1 MTKIYVSIALS
12 FLIISNS
19 ANAQFGGLLNQLKDQ
34 VTETIKPGS
43 TPPKEPAPQQVNTPT
58 PPPIIT
64 PNPPTVNESSSN
76 NATSK
81 NTTLVKNQY
90 PEDIQGSFTF
100 SEGDLK
106 KNCESNIVF
115 RISKSERLDETD
127 SSCTPTSVTESNG
140 KYVIK
145 ETCTR
150 EGRKNVGT
158 IQLASQGGNLQFT
171 EGKDTY
177 TYKRCPPAS
186 SKASASAPSNSIK
199 KCTVNPGQAG
209 VTTFLDEKL
218 KKTGS
223 SIRDFDNYEFQAE
236 KTITVGKEKVLVG
249 KLYDPSQSKY
259 TEQKSYAYAEE
270 WTCK

>member
-1 MTKIYVSIALS
+1 MIKIYVSIALS

-34 VTETIKPGS
+34 VTDAIKPGS
-43 TPPKEPAPQQVNTPT
+43 TPPKESAPQQLNTQT
-58 PPPIIT
+58 PPPIA
-64 PNPPTVNESSSN
+64 NESSSN
-76 NATSK
+76 NASSK
-81 NTTLVKNQY
+81 NITLVKNQY

-100 SEGDLK
+100 SDGDLK

-171 EGKDTY
+171 EGNNTY
-177 TYKRCPPAS
+177 IYKRCPPSSSQAS
-186 SKASASAPSNSIK
+186 TPSNSIQ
-199 KCTVNPGQAG
+199 KCTVNQGQAG

-218 KKTGS
+218 KKTGTS
-223 SIRDFDNYEFQAE
+223 MRYFDGYEFQAE
-236 KTITVGKEKVLVG
+236 KTITVGKDKVLVG
-249 KLYDPSQSKY
+249 KLYDPALSKY

>member
-1 MTKIYVSIALS
+1 MTKFYVSIALS

-34 VTETIKPGS
+34 VTETIKSGS
-43 TPPKEPAPQQVNTPT
+43 TPPKEPTSPQLNTPT

-64 PNPPTVNESSSN
+64 PNPPTINEPSSN

-90 PEDIQGSFTF
+90 PEDIQGIF
-100 SEGDLK
+100 SVSDGDLK
-106 KNCESNIVF
+106 KNCELNIVIT
-115 RISKSERLDETD
+115 ISKSERFDEAD

-140 KYVIK
+140 KYLIK
-145 ETCTR
+145 ETCYR
-150 EGRKNVGT
+150 EGRRNLRT

-171 EGKDTY
+171 EGNNTY
-177 TYKRCPPAS
+177 IYKRCPS
-186 SKASASAPSNSIK
+186 SYSQASAPSNSIK
-199 KCTVNPGQAG
+199 KCTVNQGQAG

-218 KKTGS
+218 KKTGTS
-223 SIRDFDNYEFQAE
+223 MRDFDGYEFQAE

-249 KLYDPSQSKY
+249 KLYFPPSSKY
-259 TEQKSYAYAEE
+259 TEQKSYAMADE
-270 WTCK
+270 WTCR

>member
-1 MTKIYVSIALS
+1 MNKINCILVLSI
-12 FLIISNS
+12 LITSNS

-34 VTETIKPGS
+34 VTDVINSGTSPQKEM
-43 TPPKEPAPQQVNTPT
+43 TPPTT
-58 PPPIIT
+58 I
-64 PNPPTVNESSSN
+64 ESSPN
-76 NATSK
+76 NDSSK
-81 NTTLVKNQY
+81 NISLVKNQY
-90 PEDIQGSFTF
+90 PEDIQGTF
-100 SEGDLK
+100 AISEGDLK
-106 KNCESNIVF
+106 KNCESNIVLT
-115 RISKSERLDETD
+115 ISKLDRLDEAET
-127 SSCTPTSVTESNG
+127 SCTPTSVTESNG
-140 KYVIK
+140 KYLIK
-145 ETCTR
+145 ETCYR
-150 EGRKNVGT
+150 EGRKNFRT

-171 EGKDTY
+171 EGNNTY
-177 TYKRCPPAS
+177 TYKKCPSLSSVAAAS
-186 SKASASAPSNSIK
+186 SNSIK

-223 SIRDFDNYEFQAE
+223 TIRDFFNYEFHAE